1 MASESVISPGERT
14 GRGERLIRCVI
25 GREKGG
31 CRETWAVAARFIG
44 GKAGRSGERTQKL
57 ESRSTVRGC
66 RDARN
71 QGDWWPLRR

>member
-1 MASESVISPGERT
+1 M
-14 GRGERLIRCVI
+14 
-25 GREKGG
+25 
-31 CRETWAVAARFIG
+31 WAVAARFIG